1 MPVGSAST
9 REMRMV
15 LPVTRPS
22 LHHGLDGAGD
32 RMRRPRNPTACRRTL
47 ILTASHRG
55 RAVPEPTPI
64 FTIGYE
70 KRSVDDLIWLLQSRQ
85 VARVIDVRLSPWSR
99 RPDFSKKRL
108 CAALEVAGIAYEH
121 MGGLGNP
128 PAIREIYLAGDA
140 QAGHRRFREHLMNG
154 AGGAVD
160 ELVEIAG
167 RETVTLLCLERDAYR
182 CHRSV
187 VAIVAAERSSGE
199 RSIYH
204 L

>member
-1 MPVGSAST
+1 M
-9 REMRMV
+9 
-15 LPVTRPS
+15 
-22 LHHGLDGAGD
+22 
-32 RMRRPRNPTACRRTL
+32 
-47 ILTASHRG
+47 
-55 RAVPEPTPI
+55 PEPTPI

-70 KRSVDDLIWLLQSRQ
+70 KRSVDDLIWLLQARH
-85 VARVIDVRLSPWSR
+85 VERVIDVRLTPWSR

-108 CAALEVAGIAYEH
+108 CAALEAAGIAYEH

-140 QAGHRRFREHLMNG
+140 EAGHQRFREHLSNG
-154 AGGAVD
+154 ASRAVD
-160 ELVEIAG
+160 ELLEVAEC
-167 RETVTLLCLERDAYR
+167 ETVALLCLERDPNR

-187 VAIVAAERSSGE
+187 VATVAAQRSSAE